1 MKKSLLLTF
10 LIWLSSLA
18 TYYYILHGHYE
29 PPADWISA
37 IVGSF
42 TTLFGVGC
50 LRNLRIAYIDRKMI
64 SNSARGGIPNTK
76 KLIAVSGPILAIE
89 SPVKTPFSNQ
99 DAVLYSYD
107 ICKEYED
114 SNSDSNTKR
123 TELIFS
129 GEVLVPSQ
137 VMCPWG
143 KVRIL
148 SYPSLEGLTKK
159 YIDNGLAVENARD
172 FISKTQ
178 FEDMTSTSIS
188 GTISHVKD
196 IFTDTDGNICKH
208 LQMNN
213 TYDLNSL
220 YYKESSILQGEEVCI
235 VGCYDPEKQGII
247 SDFNIGQGI
256 IRLYKG
262 NQSQAIRKVSSRI
275 SGLIFGA
282 VFFLIIVNAIM
293 YYILWR
299 YQNTG
304 TYLVDRT
311 SRFVDAIK
319 VDNRNEV
326 LRLIKFGINPN
337 FANSAGETPLMFALN
352 AETVEIL
359 VSEGAYID
367 SQNSYG
373 RTPLMVASMYGR
385 EEVVKALLKLEA
397 NPNLKDNYNR
407 TALSFAKES
416 NYTSIERLLLDRGAE
431 ED

>member
-1 MKKSLLLTF
+1 M
-10 LIWLSSLA
+10 
-18 TYYYILHGHYE
+18 
-29 PPADWISA
+29 
-37 IVGSF
+37 
-42 TTLFGVGC
+42 
-50 LRNLRIAYIDRKMI
+50 
-64 SNSARGGIPNTK
+64 PNAK
-76 KLIAVSGPILAIE
+76 KLFAVSGPILAID
-89 SPVKTPFSNQ
+89 SPTKTPFSNQ

-107 ICKEYED
+107 ICREYED
-114 SNSDSNTKR
+114 LNSDSNSKR

-159 YIDNGLAVENARD
+159 YIDNNVAVENARD

-196 IFTDTDGNICKH
+196 VFADTDGNICKH
-208 LQMNN
+208 LQMNK

-220 YYKESSILQGEEVCI
+220 HYKESSILQGDEVCI

-262 NQSQAIRKVSSRI
+262 NQNQAIRKVSSRI
-275 SGLIFGA
+275 TRLIFGA

-311 SRFVDAIK
+311 SRFIDAIK
-319 VDNRNEV
+319 VENKNEV

-337 FANSAGETPLMFALN
+337 FANSVGETPLMFVLN

-359 VSEGAYID
+359 VSEGAFLD
-367 SQNSYG
+367 AQNSYG
-373 RTPLMVASMYGR
+373 RTPLMIASMYGR
-385 EEVVKALLKLEA
+385 EEVVESLLKLGA
-397 NPNLKDNYNR
+397 NPNLKDNYER
-407 TALSFAKES
+407 TALSFAEEN
-416 NYTSIERLLLDRGAE
+416 NYTSIEKLLNEAISKTIPDL
-431 ED
+431 